1 MCYFSVPTNWVFA
14 EPAGGEFLMMK
25 RREVITLLGGAAATP
40 SSLWPLAARAQQPS
54 MPVIGFLSA
63 RSPRESVQHVGAFR
77 HGLNEAGYVEGQNVA
92 IEYRWADGQYDRLPM
107 LASELVARRVTVI
120 AATGGNVSG
129 LAAKA
134 ATLTIPIVFIV
145 GDDPVKLGLVT
156 SLNRPG
162 GNVTG
167 MSVFTT
173 ELGTKRLELLHE
185 LVPKASIIGLL
196 TNPNYPGSA
205 REAVAVQVAARA
217 IGRQILVLNAS
228 NERDIDAVFATL
240 AQQQVGA
247 LLVDADA
254 FFVSRRDQLVALA
267 ARHSMP
273 AIYDLRDFVAAG
285 GLMSYGTSLADAY
298 RQVGVYTSRIL
309 KGAQPADLPV
319 QQAVKVELVI
329 NLKTAK
335 TLGLTFPITLLG
347 RADEVIE

>member
-1 MCYFSVPTNWVFA
+1 MN
-14 EPAGGEFLMMK
+14 
-25 RREVITLLGGAAATP
+25 RREIFALLGGAAA
-40 SSLWPLAARAQQPS
+40 WPVAARAQQPA

-63 RSPRESVQHVGAFR
+63 RSPGESAQHVGAFQR
-77 HGLNEAGYVEGQNVA
+77 GLSEGGYVEGQNVA

-107 LASELVARRVTVI
+107 LASEFVARRVTVI

-134 ATLTIPIVFIV
+134 ATPTIPIVFIV
-145 GDDPVKLGLVT
+145 GDDPVTLGLVT

-173 ELGTKRLELLHE
+173 ELGAKRLELLHE
-185 LVPKASIIGLL
+185 LMPKAAVIGFLI
-196 TNPNYPGSA
+196 NPNYQDSA
-205 REAVAVQVAARA
+205 REAVAVQAASRA
-217 IGRQILVLNAS
+217 LGRQILVVNAS
-228 NERDIDAVFATL
+228 DEREIVAAFGSL

-247 LLVDADA
+247 LLVDADTL
-254 FFVSRRDQLVALA
+254 FVSRRDQLVALA

-285 GLMSYGTSLADAY
+285 GLMSYGTSLADGY
-298 RQVGVYTSRIL
+298 RQVGVYVGRIL
-309 KGAQPADLPV
+309 KGEKPADLPV
-319 QQAVKVELVI
+319 QQPTKFELAI

-335 TLGLTFPITLLG
+335 TLGLTIPPSLLAI
-347 RADEVIE
+347 ADEVIE

>member
-1 MCYFSVPTNWVFA
+1 MAPSLPQGQESHLPVN
-14 EPAGGEFLMMK
+14 LMLREESYMR
-25 RREVITLLGGAAATP
+25 RREFITLLGSAAAA
-40 SSLWPLAARAQQPS
+40 WPQGALTQQS
-54 MPVIGFLSA
+54 AMPVIGFLSA
-63 RSPRESVQHVGAFR
+63 RSPDESAQHVAAFR

-92 IEYRWADGQYDRLPM
+92 IEYRWADGQYDRLPL
-107 LASELVARRVTVI
+107 LAAELVSHQVNVI

-134 ATLTIPIVFIV
+134 AARTIPIVFIV
-145 GDDPVKLGLVT
+145 GDDPVELGLVA

-162 GNVTG
+162 GNATG

-196 TNPNYPGSA
+196 INPNYRGST
-205 REAVAVQVAARA
+205 RQAVAVQAAARA
-217 IGRQILVLNAS
+217 IGRQVLVFHAS
-228 NERDIDAVFATL
+228 EERDIDAVFVTL
-240 AQQQVGA
+240 VQQQVGA
-247 LLVDADA
+247 LLVDADT
-254 FFVSRRDQLVALA
+254 FFVSRRNQLVALA

-273 AIYDLRDFVAAG
+273 AIYDLRDYVAAG
-285 GLMSYGTSLADAY
+285 GLMSYGTNLADGY
-298 RQVGVYTSRIL
+298 RQVGVYTGRIL

-319 QQAVKVELVI
+319 QQAVKVELVL